1 MVVNVKPVT
10 LYDVAEYAG
19 VSYQTVSRVVNQASH
34 VSAKT
39 REKVEAAMAELNYIP
54 NRVAQQLAGK
64 QSLLIGVA
72 TSSLALHA
80 PSQIVAAIK
89 SRADQLGASVVVSM
103 VERSGVEACK
113 AAVHNLLAQRV
124 SGLIINY
131 PLDDQDAIA
140 VEAAC
145 TNVPALFL
153 DVSDQTPINSIIFS
167 HEDGTRLGVE
177 HLVALGHQQIAL
189 LAGPL
194 SSVSARLRLAGWH
207 KYLTRNQIQP
217 IAEREG
223 DWSAMSGFQ
232 QTMQMLNEGIVPT
245 AMLVANDQ
253 MALGAMRAITES
265 GLRVGADI
273 SVVGYD
279 DTEDSSCYIPPLT
292 TIKQDFRLLGQTSV
306 DRLLQ
311 LSQGQAVKG
320 NQLLPV
326 SLVKR
331 KTTLAPNTQ
340 TASPRAL
347 ADSLMQL
354 GSGLELVSELIKE
367 NMHMKLYMEGT
378 VNNHHFKCTSEG
390 EGKPYEGTQTMRI
403 KVVEGG
409 PLPFAFDILATSF
422 MYGSRTFINH
432 TQGIPDF
439 FKQSFP
445 EGFTWERVTT
455 YEDGGVLT
463 ATQDTSLQDG
473 CLIYNV
479 KIRGVN
485 FPSNGPVMQKKTLGW
500 EANTEMLYPADG
512 GLEGRTDMA
521 LKLVGGG
528 HLICNF
534 KTTYRSKKPAKNL
547 KMPGVY
553 YVDHRLERIKEAD
566 KETYVEQ
573 HEVAVARYCD
583 LPSKLGH
590 KLN

>member
-1 MVVNVKPVT
+1 MVNVKPVT

-19 VSYQTVSRVVNQASH
+19 VSYQTVSRVVNQACH

-145 TNVPALFL
+145 ANVPALFL

-217 IAEREG
+217 ITEREG

-253 MALGAMRAITES
+253 MALGAIQAMKAANRLE
-265 GLRVGADI
+265 G
-273 SVVGYD
+273 VVICGVD
-279 DTEDSSCYIPPLT
+279 ATEDGMQAIKDGEMTGSMLYNGIVQAENAILT
-292 TIKQDFRLLGQTSV
+292 LEKIFNGDEIKE
-306 DRLLQ
+306 
-311 LSQGQAVKG
+311 
-320 NQLLPV
+320 
-326 SLVKR
+326 KR
-331 KTTLAPNTQ
+331 II
-340 TASPRAL
+340 SPF
-347 ADSLMQL
+347 
-354 GSGLELVSELIKE
+354 ELVTADNVDEYSQ
-367 NMHMKLYMEGT
+367 MVY
-378 VNNHHFKCTSEG
+378 
-390 EGKPYEGTQTMRI
+390 GK
-403 KVVEGG
+403 
-409 PLPFAFDILATSF
+409 
-422 MYGSRTFINH
+422 TF
-432 TQGIPDF
+432 
-439 FKQSFP
+439 
-445 EGFTWERVTT
+445 
-455 YEDGGVLT
+455 
-463 ATQDTSLQDG
+463 
-473 CLIYNV
+473 
-479 KIRGVN
+479 
-485 FPSNGPVMQKKTLGW
+485 
-500 EANTEMLYPADG
+500 
-512 GLEGRTDMA
+512 
-521 LKLVGGG
+521 
-528 HLICNF
+528 
-534 KTTYRSKKPAKNL
+534 
-547 KMPGVY
+547 
-553 YVDHRLERIKEAD
+553 
-566 KETYVEQ
+566 
-573 HEVAVARYCD
+573 
-583 LPSKLGH
+583 
-590 KLN
+590 

>member
-1 MVVNVKPVT
+1 MIRRLRWKIVAINMAMVTAVMLAVFV
-10 LYDVAEYAG
+10 G
-19 VSYQTVSRVVNQASH
+19 VLVSSRAAVERTVNQRLMQVVQTGRYDASLPGEG
-34 VSAKT
+34 SA
-39 REKVEAAMAELNYIP
+39 AP
-54 NRVAQQLAGK
+54 CFVADVYPSGTVRLSG
-64 QSLLIGVA
+64 
-72 TSSLALHA
+72 SSYY
-80 PSQIVAAIK
+80 
-89 SRADQLGASVVVSM
+89 R
-103 VERSGVEACK
+103 
-113 AAVHNLLAQRV
+113 
-124 SGLIINY
+124 
-131 PLDDQDAIA
+131 LDDQDAIA

-354 GSGLELVSELIKE
+354 ARQVS
-367 NMHMKLYMEGT
+367 
-378 VNNHHFKCTSEG
+378 
-390 EGKPYEGTQTMRI
+390 
-403 KVVEGG
+403 
-409 PLPFAFDILATSF
+409 
-422 MYGSRTFINH
+422 
-432 TQGIPDF
+432 
-439 FKQSFP
+439 
-445 EGFTWERVTT
+445 
-455 YEDGGVLT
+455 
-463 ATQDTSLQDG
+463 
-473 CLIYNV
+473 
-479 KIRGVN
+479 
-485 FPSNGPVMQKKTLGW
+485 
-500 EANTEMLYPADG
+500 
-512 GLEGRTDMA
+512 
-521 LKLVGGG
+521 
-528 HLICNF
+528 
-534 KTTYRSKKPAKNL
+534 
-547 KMPGVY
+547 
-553 YVDHRLERIKEAD
+553 RLESG
-566 KETYVEQ
+566 Q
-573 HEVAVARYCD
+573 
-583 LPSKLGH
+583 
-590 KLN
+590 